1 MTLCTLLNFQ
11 KFTETRQVGREPAN
25 TSKIWQQVARFV
37 LGPLCIAL
45 PIVRV
50 DVQGESA
57 KAAIKSL
64 VRMPV
69 AEGLAQPYFNDRVFL
84 DAGVKEASNPVDA

>member
-1 MTLCTLLNFQ
+1 M
-11 KFTETRQVGREPAN
+11 
-25 TSKIWQQVARFV
+25 
-37 LGPLCIAL
+37 
-45 PIVRV
+45 

-84 DAGVKEASNPVDA
+84 DAGVKEASDPVNA